1 MSVFGSKYH
10 GVNNHGDPV
19 SGDVTPLQNYPGCFG
34 CFQYANIVG
43 LVTPDSVKFT
53 MLMKAS
59 QRNNDTDIREMTKR
73 FMEGKFFRR
82 LTGHQVFDVSEP
94 TEYFFGANIREAMGR
109 YTEHDDRV
117 MLQVTFNP
125 NFNSDRLI
133 SAFRIATQHWKH
145 NSINQLRDIPE
156 DLWEYIPLACAI
168 MAGNGYGYSDGS
180 VIFTRIT
187 AGDAR
192 EFQANGGDDDWG
204 DIYYDDF
211 ADGFA
216 HCVSKEG
223 LAAIMGRT
231 EEDFQE
237 LERPLNA
244 SLFRDGYIKD
254 DELGQDELDQL
265 EDHHALSINA
275 PISFPFDGG
284 GTSIAGMTIEDI
296 CNFLKQN
303 DIQ

>member
-1 MSVFGSKYH
+1 MSVFGAKYH
-10 GVNNHGDPV
+10 GVDNRGAPV
-19 SGDVTPLQNYPGCFG
+19 SGDVTYLQNYPGCFG
-34 CFQYANIVG
+34 CFQQTRAHG
-43 LVTPDSVKFT
+43 CVTAESVKYT

-59 QRNNDTDIREMTKR
+59 QRNQDTEVREMTKR
-73 FMEGKFFRR
+73 FMEGSFFRR

-94 TEYFFGANIREAMGR
+94 NEYFFGANIKEAMGR
-109 YTEHDDRV
+109 YAEHDEGV

-145 NSINQLRDIPE
+145 NTISQLRAIPE
-156 DLWEYIPLACAI
+156 DLWEYVPLACAI
-168 MAGNGYGYSDGS
+168 RAGNGYGYSDGS

-192 EFQANGGDDDWG
+192 EYQTKVGEDDWG
-204 DIYYDDF
+204 DIYYEDF
-211 ADGFA
+211 ADSFA
-216 HCVSKEG
+216 HTVSKEG
-223 LAAIMGRT
+223 LAAIIGRT

-237 LERPLNA
+237 LHRPINT
-244 SLFRDGYIKD
+244 SLFTDGYIKD
-254 DELGQDELDQL
+254 DELGQDDLDQL

-284 GTSIAGMTIEDI
+284 GTSIDGMTIEDL